1 VGLTVANVHFDDH
14 SNDIAM
20 HGHAYVWRRAIH
32 EAVGATRT
40 FPTSPYP
47 STHNPGTNRM
57 SENPSDGVKGGW
69 VKPTTSRTRSLRKVP
84 GSPPGDGEPDVK
96 NRGVDDPS
104 GGSHRPGDALR

>member
-47 STHNPGTNRM
+47 STRNPGTNRM
-57 SENPSDGVKGGW
+57 SENPGVEGRWGQTHDIAN
-69 VKPTTSRTRSLRKVP
+69 PFTSEGSRFTTGRRRTGR
-84 GSPPGDGEPDVK
+84 
-96 NRGVDDPS
+96 
-104 GGSHRPGDALR
+104 